1 MWDNLCGEISST
13 EDATKVALNHEENC
27 QLAFGTSRGQ
37 CFPLEIWNMVELL
50 ELPLL
55 LYEALDIASH
65 DDSNVQSCLML
76 RFKPCS

>member
-55 LYEALDIASH
+55 SVSYTHLTLPTNAE
-65 DDSNVQSCLML
+65 V
-76 RFKPCS
+76 